1 MNFLNINPCLVHV
14 LKFLCVQHTFLLYRL
29 HTSLWHFLIF
39 ILSGKDGRS
48 SWSWWRSLKYSTSS
62 SNICI
67 LYRYFHHALF
77 RNSSSNFDVSFFHLH
92 LSFGNFWDIAHPY
105 RLFTSQYKKYDGF
118 LSLLW
123 FLCINCLFILIDC
136 MKCSTVIP
144 FSTISNISIPVNSV
158 NSITVFFKHAWYTN
172 PGAKRKETGSNS

>member
-1 MNFLNINPCLVHV
+1 MLCLETLHQTLMFLFSIYTCHLGI
-14 LKFLCVQHTFLLYRL
+14 FETLL
-29 HTSLWHFLIF
+29 
-39 ILSGKDGRS
+39 ILTD
-48 SWSWWRSLKYSTSS
+48 
-62 SNICI
+62 C
-67 LYRYFHHALF
+67 
-77 RNSSSNFDVSFFHLH
+77 LH
-92 LSFGNFWDIAHPY
+92 LNTKNMI
-105 RLFTSQYKKYDGF
+105 

-136 MKCSTVIP
+136 MTCSTVIP

>member
-92 LSFGNFWDIAHPY
+92 LSFGNFWDILILTDCLHLNTKNMMVFCLCY
-105 RLFTSQYKKYDGF
+105 GF
-118 LSLLW
+118 YV
-123 FLCINCLFILIDC
+123 LIV
-136 MKCSTVIP
+136 CSY
-144 FSTISNISIPVNSV
+144 
-158 NSITVFFKHAWYTN
+158 W
-172 PGAKRKETGSNS
+172 